1 MSLLKWAV
9 VFFVVSLIAALF
21 GFTDI
26 AAATADVARILFYIF
41 LVIFIVLLVLG
52 LVVSGRFLT
61 DLPIAKPD
69 AIHLA
74 GVIQVDAAKEAR

>member
-9 VFFVVSLIAALF
+9 VFFVVSLIAAFF
-21 GFTDI
+21 GFTDV

-52 LVVSGRFLT
+52 LVVSGRF
-61 DLPIAKPD
+61 
-69 AIHLA
+69 
-74 GVIQVDAAKEAR
+74 

>member
-21 GFTDI
+21 GFTDV
-26 AAATADVARILFYIF
+26 AAATADVAKILFYIF

-52 LVVSGRFLT
+52 LVVSGRF
-61 DLPIAKPD
+61 
-69 AIHLA
+69 
-74 GVIQVDAAKEAR
+74 

>member
-1 MSLLKWAV
+1 V

-52 LVVSGRFLT
+52 LVVSRRF
-61 DLPIAKPD
+61 
-69 AIHLA
+69 
-74 GVIQVDAAKEAR
+74 

>member
-1 MSLLKWAV
+1 MSLLKWAL
-9 VFFVVSLIAALF
+9 VFFVVSLIAELF

-52 LVVSGRFLT
+52 LAVSRRF
-61 DLPIAKPD
+61 
-69 AIHLA
+69 
-74 GVIQVDAAKEAR
+74 